1 MSVFCSIRSK
11 IRPRFFPLSFLGEI
25 ASIDKGNRTLVKGFI
40 MTQRAPLID
49 ELEKILNDGGSD
61 QELCD
66 KAIEIVEWL
75 VEESEIVK
83 HTANISKAIGIK
95 AQEDFFVLVIDQ
107 IHARRHDHAL
117 DAFKKH
123 CIDQGYLT

>member
-1 MSVFCSIRSK
+1 M
-11 IRPRFFPLSFLGEI
+11 
-25 ASIDKGNRTLVKGFI
+25 A
-40 MTQRAPLID
+40 QRAPLID

-83 HTANISKAIGIK
+83 HTANISRALGIK
-95 AQEDFFVLVIDQ
+95 AQEDYFVEVIEQ
-107 IHARRHDHAL
+107 IRARRHDHAL
-117 DAFKKH
+117 DVFKKH

>member
-1 MSVFCSIRSK
+1 MLLPEQNPTHDFLR
-11 IRPRFFPLSFLGEI
+11 LSFLHEI
-25 ASIDKGNRTLVKGFI
+25 ATIDIDIRTLVKGFI
-40 MTQRAPLID
+40 MAQRAPLID

-61 QELCD
+61 QELCH

-83 HTANISKAIGIK
+83 HTANISRAIGIK
-95 AQEDFFVLVIDQ
+95 AQEDFFVEVIEQ
-107 IHARRHDHAL
+107 IRARRHNKAL

>member
-1 MSVFCSIRSK
+1 M
-11 IRPRFFPLSFLGEI
+11 
-25 ASIDKGNRTLVKGFI
+25 A
-40 MTQRAPLID
+40 QRAPLID

-75 VEESEIVK
+75 LDEDEIVK
-83 HTANISKAIGIK
+83 QTANISKAIGLK
-95 AQEDFFVLVIDQ
+95 EQQDFFVEVIDQ
-107 IHARRHDHAL
+107 IRARRHDHAL